1 MHSVVMRRGCALA
14 HWTWCY
20 KVFIPYMNMIALIVG
35 IQKAVFVSYAHI
47 VLKH

>member
-1 MHSVVMRRGCALA
+1 MHSVVMRWDYALA
-14 HWTWCY
+14 HWTRCY
-20 KVFIPYMNMIALIVG
+20 RVFILYMNMIALIVG